1 MIKIYYPTVF
11 LIITALYIALR
22 TVLALKNKK
31 IILKREAQMLLVY
44 ICLIVLSRFT
54 LFPFSRVN
62 GEIQPLV
69 INSEKLFP
77 LRINLIPFIYLFDY
91 PGVGDILLNVI
102 GNTAMF
108 IPLGIVWPSVFEK
121 LNSHARVMLA
131 GFGVSFM
138 IEILQL
144 PFFDRVSDIDDLI
157 LNTLGFFLGYL
168 IYLGY
173 KKKKARR

>member
-22 TVLALKNKK
+22 IVLALKNKK

-69 INSEKLFP
+69 LDMENLFP
-77 LRINLIPFIYLFDY
+77 PRVNFIPLVYLFDY
-91 PGVGDILLNVI
+91 PSIGEILLNVI

-108 IPLGIVWPSVFEK
+108 VPLGIVWPSVFK
-121 LNSHARVMLA
+121 KPNTHVKVMLA
-131 GFGVSFM
+131 GFGVSLT
-138 IEILQL
+138 IEVLQL